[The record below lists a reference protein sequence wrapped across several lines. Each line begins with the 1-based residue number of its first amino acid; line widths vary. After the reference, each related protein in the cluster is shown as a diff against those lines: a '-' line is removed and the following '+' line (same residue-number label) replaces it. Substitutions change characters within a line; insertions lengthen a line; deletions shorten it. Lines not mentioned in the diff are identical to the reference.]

1 MTEVAAL
8 AVLEKIKK
16 FEASMTWPHP
26 SGEGYTSAIF
36 LTLESGKPYLLYV
49 PQSKVAAVYTKD
61 ELNDWF
67 NSDLLIAEQFK
78 IEYYLYEDLNKVR
91 FYLIPLDPFD
101 NKKVKKKD
109 IEKMFGIKV
118 VE

>member
-1 MTEVAAL
+1 
-8 AVLEKIKK
+8 
-16 FEASMTWPHP
+16 MTWPHP
-26 SGEGYTSAIF
+26 SGEGYTSAMF

-49 PQSKVAAVYTKD
+49 PHSKVAAVYTKE

-78 IEYYLYEDLNKVR
+78 IEYYLYENLNKIR
-91 FYLIPLDPFD
+91 FYLIPLDSFD
-101 NKKVKKKD
+101 NKEIKKKD
-109 IEKMFGIKV
+109 IEKMFSIKV

>member
-1 MTEVAAL
+1 
-8 AVLEKIKK
+8 
-16 FEASMTWPHP
+16 MTWPHP
-26 SGEGYTSAIF
+26 SGEGYTSAMF

-49 PQSKVAAVYTKD
+49 PKSKVAAVCTKD
-61 ELNDWF
+61 ELNDCF

-78 IEYYLYEDLNKVR
+78 IEYYLYENLSKVR
-91 FYLIPLDPFD
+91 FYLIPLDQFD

-109 IEKMFGIKV
+109 IEKMFDIKV

>member
-8 AVLEKIKK
+8 EALEKIKK

-26 SGEGYTSAIF
+26 SGEGYTSAMF

-61 ELNDWF
+61 EINDWL
-67 NSDLLIAEQFK
+67 NSELLIAEQFK

-109 IEKMFGIKV
+109 IEKMFDIKV